1 MVLRIF
7 AKPLE
12 IPKTSIFKKSRKPKH
27 THTPISIRISNT
39 GHSCNNLFILQN
51 NRNPLFV
58 SLILIITVALINLIT
73 HFMFINYHYVSFN
86 YVISASYYGSILF
99 PVYYT
104 ITFILF
110 FIAVLFLK
118 TKAKYFI
125 YFLFIVYILFSL
137 PIIDL
142 NAIDF
147 YH

>member
-1 MVLRIF
+1 M
-7 AKPLE
+7 K
-12 IPKTSIFKKSRKPKH
+12 
-27 THTPISIRISNT
+27 
-39 GHSCNNLFILQN
+39 FILQN

-142 NAIDF
+142 NTIDF